1 MKLSPYFRVFEEE
14 ANTWEDKLNRIL
26 ALFDVWIDVQRR
38 WVYLEG
44 IFTGSADI
52 KVLLP
57 VETSR
62 FVSISTEFLTLMKK
76 VGKSPMVMD
85 VLNIQGVQ
93 RSLERLAD
101 LLAKIQKALGEYLE
115 RERAS
120 FPRFYFVGDE
130 DLLEIIGNSK
140 NIARLQ
146 KHFKK
151 MFAGIAS
158 VLVDESGAVIN
169 GIASPEGEEVVF
181 DSPVSTIEN
190 PRINEWLTEM
200 EKQMRLTLAKNLAKA
215 VQNAKPFRY
224 K

>member
-14 ANTWEDKLNRIL
+14 ANSWEDKLNRIL

-93 RSLERLAD
+93 VRCW
-101 LLAKIQKALGEYLE
+101 
-115 RERAS
+115 
-120 FPRFYFVGDE
+120 
-130 DLLEIIGNSK
+130 
-140 NIARLQ
+140 
-146 KHFKK
+146 
-151 MFAGIAS
+151 
-158 VLVDESGAVIN
+158 LVS
-169 GIASPEGEEVVF
+169 S
-181 DSPVSTIEN
+181 SSSC
-190 PRINEWLTEM
+190 
-200 EKQMRLTLAKNLAKA
+200 
-215 VQNAKPFRY
+215 
-224 K
+224 